1 MKVYKGLS
9 LGIEADFSFGSTQNI
24 LTKQIANVVY
34 ATRYNE
40 SSIIRGANVK
50 LGAQYTTKLKNNL
63 ILNLGSTFKFGSDL
77 EVEGTERFYT
87 LSLSANGS
95 EIIRDEQDLTTIEGE
110 YNLPVQ
116 TIFGFGIGKL
126 DKWHAGF
133 EYESQNAIQTS
144 GFLNRTGNT
153 FRYDAS
159 DRISLGG
166 YYTPKAT
173 SISSYWDRVTYR
185 AGMRYENTGLS
196 IDGSGLGTNFS
207 KVNDFGMSF
216 GLGLPLGRKL
226 SNLNLGFEFGKKG
239 TTSNNLIQ
247 ENYFNIRVG
256 LSLNAVGRQA
266 WFQKRR
272 ID

>member
-1 MKVYKGLS
+1 MLKEQN
-9 LGIEADFSFGSTQNI
+9 EA
-24 LTKQIANVVY
+24 
-34 ATRYNE
+34 
-40 SSIIRGANVK
+40 
-50 LGAQYTTKLKNNL
+50 
-63 ILNLGSTFKFGSDL
+63 
-77 EVEGTERFYT
+77 
-87 LSLSANGS
+87 
-95 EIIRDEQDLTTIEGE
+95 TIEGK
-110 YNLPVQ
+110 YNLPLQ

-126 DKWHAGF
+126 DKWHAGI
-133 EYESQNAIQTS
+133 EYESQKAIKAS

-159 DRISLGG
+159 NRISFGG
-166 YYTPKAT
+166 YFTPKAT

-185 AGMRYENTGLS
+185 AGMRYENTGLLL
-196 IDGSGLGTNFS
+196 DGSGTGASFS

-226 SNLNLGFEFGKKG
+226 SNINLGFEFGKKG

-247 ENYFNIRVG
+247 ENYFNLRIG